1 MPWQKMRFKDQT
13 VWVNADDSGKL
24 VVDAEG
30 RAEMKYREND
40 VKSYRPAARNL
51 GAAGADSPPPDA
63 GTRRSPA
70 AAKGA
75 QIKATARRAAK
86 AAGETPDE
94 RTGKPLPGSIAIW
107 TDGACTG
114 NPGPMGIGMVVIT
127 GNKRI
132 ERGEFLGPGTNNI
145 AELTAIARGI
155 EIALALGIDPQA
167 PMAVHTDSSY
177 AIGVLSQGWKAK
189 ANVDLIKQCREQL
202 RSHPNLRFVKVEGHA
217 GIPDNERCDEL
228 ARNAVKQR
236 GRV

>member
-13 VWVNADDSGKL
+13 VWVNADDNGKL

-51 GAAGADSPPPDA
+51 GTPSASDPPPDSGA
-63 GTRRSPA
+63 RKGS
-70 AAKGA
+70 AAKG
-75 QIKATARRAAK
+75 KATRARSSASTK
-86 AAGETPDE
+86 APAGIDL
-94 RTGKPLPGSIAIW
+94 TGKPLPGAIAIW

-114 NPGPMGIGMVVIT
+114 NPGPMGVGMVVIT
-127 GNKRI
+127 PNKRI

-145 AELTAIARGI
+145 AELTAISRGI
-155 EIALALGIDPQA
+155 DIAMALGIDPQA

-189 ANVDLIKQCREQL
+189 ANAELIGEMRELL

-217 GIPDNERCDEL
+217 GIPENERCDEL
-228 ARNAVKQR
+228 ARNAVKLR

>member
-13 VWVNADDSGKL
+13 VWVNADDNGKP

-30 RAEMKYREND
+30 RAEMRYREND
-40 VKSYRPAARNL
+40 VKSYRPAASNL
-51 GAAGADSPPPDA
+51 GTPSANDPPPA
-63 GTRRSPA
+63 T
-70 AAKGA
+70 GA
-75 QIKATARRAAK
+75 RKSATAAK
-86 AAGETPDE
+86 AVATRIKKAATKAPMGADL
-94 RTGKPLPGSIAIW
+94 TGKPLAGAIAIW

-127 GNKRI
+127 GSKRI
-132 ERGEFLGPGTNNI
+132 ERGEFLGNGTNNI
-145 AELTAIARGI
+145 AELTAISRGI
-155 EIALALGIDPQA
+155 DIAMALGIDPQA

-189 ANVDLIKQCREQL
+189 ANAELIAEMREQL